1 MADKSKPAAY
11 AASPKSV
18 TVSTLLD
25 MKRKG
30 VKIAMLTAYDFP
42 TARLAEEAGVD
53 VVLVGDSVAM
63 TKLGYEST
71 LPVTVEEMLHHTKA
85 VKRGLSR
92 ALLVADMPYLSYE
105 VDVKEAIRHAGR
117 LLKEGGA
124 HAVKVEGGM
133 EVAPTIKEL
142 LKINVPVI
150 GHLGLTP
157 QAVNRLGGYK
167 VQGRSPEAAEKI
179 LTEARILEGAGCC
192 AVVLECVP
200 ADLAK
205 EITKRLQ
212 IPTIGIGAGPHC
224 DGQVLV
230 FHDLLGLYDNLT
242 PKFVRRYASL
252 GEETRAAIGKYL
264 DDIRSGR
271 FPDEQTESFHMSNA
285 DELRSLY
292 GSANVV
298 EMPKK

>member
-1 MADKSKPAAY
+1 MADKPKAAPVYAGASPSKP
-11 AASPKSV
+11 V
-18 TVSTLLD
+18 TVSTLVD

-42 TARLAEEAGVD
+42 TARIAEEAGVD
-53 VVLVGDSVAM
+53 VVLVGDSVAN

-71 LPVTVEEMLHHTKA
+71 LPVTMDEMMHHVKA

-105 VDVKEAIRHAGR
+105 LDARAAAMNAGR
-117 LLKEGGA
+117 FLKEGGA
-124 HAVKVEGGM
+124 HAVKLEGGM
-133 EVAPTIKEL
+133 EVAPIIKEL
-142 LKINVPVI
+142 IKVNVPVF

-167 VQGRSPEAAEKI
+167 VQGRTPQDAARI
-179 LTEARILEGAGCC
+179 LTAARVLEGAGVC

-200 ADLAK
+200 DELAK

-212 IPTIGIGAGPHC
+212 VPTIGIGAGAHC

-230 FHDLLGLYDNLT
+230 SDDLLGLT
-242 PKFVRRYASL
+242 EGAPHKFVKRYAAL
-252 GEETRAAIGKYL
+252 RETAVAAVSDYCREVRDG
-264 DDIRSGR
+264 S
-271 FPDEQTESFHMSNA
+271 FPGPEHTFTA
-285 DELRSLY
+285 K
-292 GSANVV
+292 A
-298 EMPKK
+298 

>member
-1 MADKSKPAAY
+1 MADKTKPTAY
-11 AASPKSV
+11 AGVPKNI
-18 TVSTLLD
+18 TISTLLD
-25 MKRKG
+25 LKRKG

-53 VVLVGDSVAM
+53 VILVGDSVGM

-71 LPVTVEEMLHHTKA
+71 LPVTIDEMVHHTKA
-85 VKRGLSR
+85 VKRGMSR

-105 VDVKEAIRHAGR
+105 VDIKEAVRNAGR

-133 EVAPTIKEL
+133 EVASTIKEF
-142 LKINVPVI
+142 LKINVPVF

-205 EITKRLQ
+205 EVTKRLQ

-230 FHDLLGLYDNLT
+230 SDDMLGLSEAGPT
-242 PKFVRRYASL
+242 KFVKRYADLRAQSL
-252 GEETRAAIGKYL
+252 KAIGDYCREVR
-264 DDIRSGR
+264 DGS
-271 FPDEQTESFHMSNA
+271 FPGPEHSFTSQ
-285 DELRSLY
+285 
-292 GSANVV
+292 
-298 EMPKK
+298 K

>member
-1 MADKSKPAAY
+1 MADKPKPAA
-11 AASPKSV
+11 PKNV
-18 TVSTLLD
+18 TISTLLD

-30 VKIAMLTAYDFP
+30 VKIAMLTAYDYP
-42 TARLAEEAGVD
+42 TARMAEEAGVD
-53 VVLVGDSVAM
+53 VILVGDSVGM

-71 LPVTVEEMLHHTKA
+71 LPVTIDEMVHHTKA
-85 VKRGLSR
+85 VKRGTSR

-105 VDVKEAIRHAGR
+105 IDLKEAVRNAGR

-133 EVAPTIKEL
+133 EVASTIKEF
-142 LKINVPVI
+142 LKINVPVF

-230 FHDLLGLYDNLT
+230 SDDMLGLSEAGPT
-242 PKFVRRYASL
+242 KFVKRYAELRAQSL
-252 GEETRAAIGKYL
+252 KAIGDYCREVR
-264 DDIRSGR
+264 DGS
-271 FPDEQTESFHMSNA
+271 FPGPEHSFTSQ
-285 DELRSLY
+285 
-292 GSANVV
+292 
-298 EMPKK
+298 K

>member
-1 MADKSKPAAY
+1 MADKTKPAAY
-11 AASPKSV
+11 AASAKTV
-18 TVSTLLD
+18 TISTLLE

-53 VVLVGDSVAM
+53 VLLVGDSVGM

-71 LPVTVEEMLHHTKA
+71 LPVTIDEMVHHMKA
-85 VKRGLSR
+85 VKRGSSR

-105 VDVKEAIRHAGR
+105 IDLKEAVRNAGR

-133 EVAPTIKEL
+133 EVASTIKEF
-142 LKINVPVI
+142 LKINVPVF

-179 LTEARILEGAGCC
+179 LTEARILEGAGCA

-205 EITKRLQ
+205 EVTKRLQ

-230 FHDLLGLYDNLT
+230 SDDMLGLT
-242 PKFVRRYASL
+242 ESGPTKFVKRYADLRAQSL
-252 GEETRAAIGKYL
+252 KAIGDYCREVR
-264 DDIRSGR
+264 DGS
-271 FPDEQTESFHMSNA
+271 FPGPEHSFASQ
-285 DELRSLY
+285 
-292 GSANVV
+292 
-298 EMPKK
+298 K

>member
-1 MADKSKPAAY
+1 MADKTEKLKPSA
-11 AASPKSV
+11 PKNV
-18 TVSTLLD
+18 TISTLLD

-30 VKIAMLTAYDFP
+30 VKIAMLTAYDYP

-53 VVLVGDSVAM
+53 VILVGDSVGM

-71 LPVTVEEMLHHTKA
+71 LPVTIDEMVHHTKA
-85 VKRGLSR
+85 VKRGMSR

-105 VDVKEAIRHAGR
+105 IDLKEAVRNAGR

-133 EVAPTIKEL
+133 EVAATIKEF
-142 LKINVPVI
+142 LKINVPVF

-179 LTEARILEGAGCC
+179 LTEARILEGAGVC

-212 IPTIGIGAGPHC
+212 VPTIGIGAGPHC

-230 FHDLLGLYDNLT
+230 SDDMLGLSEAGPT
-242 PKFVRRYASL
+242 KFVKRYAEIRAQSL
-252 GEETRAAIGKYL
+252 KAIGDYCREVR
-264 DDIRSGR
+264 DGS
-271 FPDEQTESFHMSNA
+271 FPGPEHSFTSQ
-285 DELRSLY
+285 
-292 GSANVV
+292 
-298 EMPKK
+298 K

>member
-1 MADKSKPAAY
+1 MTDQMKPA
-11 AASPKSV
+11 SPRTV
-18 TVSTLLD
+18 TISTLLD
-25 MKRKG
+25 LKRKG
-30 VKIAMLTAYDFP
+30 VKIAALTAYDFP

-53 VVLVGDSVAM
+53 VILVGDSVAM
-63 TKLGYEST
+63 TKLGYENT
-71 LPVTVEEMLHHTKA
+71 LPVTIDEMVHHTKA
-85 VKRGLSR
+85 VKRGISR

-105 VDVKEAIRHAGR
+105 VDLKEAVRNAGR

-124 HAVKVEGGM
+124 HAVKVEGGI
-133 EVAPTIKEL
+133 EVASTIKEF
-142 LKINVPVI
+142 LKINVPVF

-230 FHDLLGLYDNLT
+230 SDDMLGLSESGPT
-242 PKFVRRYASL
+242 KFVKRYADLRAQSL
-252 GEETRAAIGKYL
+252 KAIGDYCREVR
-264 DDIRSGR
+264 DGS
-271 FPDEQTESFHMSNA
+271 FPGPEHSFTS
-285 DELRSLY
+285 
-292 GSANVV
+292 
-298 EMPKK
+298 KK

>member
-1 MADKSKPAAY
+1 MADKPKPAA
-11 AASPKSV
+11 PKNV
-18 TVSTLLD
+18 TISTLLD

-30 VKIAMLTAYDFP
+30 VKIAMLTAYDYP

-53 VVLVGDSVAM
+53 VILVGDSVGM

-71 LPVTVEEMLHHTKA
+71 LPVTIDEMVHHTKA
-85 VKRGLSR
+85 VKRGMSR

-105 VDVKEAIRHAGR
+105 VDLKEAVRNAGR

-133 EVAPTIKEL
+133 EVAATIKEF
-142 LKINVPVI
+142 LKINVPVF

-179 LTEARILEGAGCC
+179 LTEARILEGAGVC

-212 IPTIGIGAGPHC
+212 VPTIGIGAGPHC

-230 FHDLLGLYDNLT
+230 SDDMLGLSEAGPT
-242 PKFVRRYASL
+242 KFVKRYAEIRAQSL
-252 GEETRAAIGKYL
+252 KAIGDYCREVR
-264 DDIRSGR
+264 DGS
-271 FPDEQTESFHMSNA
+271 FPGPEHSFTSQ
-285 DELRSLY
+285 
-292 GSANVV
+292 
-298 EMPKK
+298 K

>member
-1 MADKSKPAAY
+1 MADKTKPAAY
-11 AASPKSV
+11 AGAPKNV
-18 TVSTLLD
+18 TISTLLE

-53 VVLVGDSVAM
+53 VILVGDSVGM

-71 LPVTVEEMLHHTKA
+71 LPVTIDEMLHHVKA
-85 VKRGLSR
+85 VKRGSSR

-105 VDVKEAIRHAGR
+105 IDPKEAVRNAGR

-124 HAVKVEGGM
+124 HAVKVEGGI
-133 EVAPTIKEL
+133 EVAPTIKEF
-142 LKINVPVI
+142 LKINVPVF

-167 VQGRSPEAAEKI
+167 VQGRRPEDAEKI
-179 LTEARILEGAGCC
+179 LTEARILEGAGVC

-212 IPTIGIGAGPHC
+212 VPTIGIGAGPHC

-230 FHDLLGLYDNLT
+230 SDDMLGLT
-242 PKFVRRYASL
+242 EAGPTKFVKRYADLRAKSL
-252 GEETRAAIGKYL
+252 EAISSY
-264 DDIRSGR
+264 IREVRDGS
-271 FPDEQTESFHMSNA
+271 FPGPEHSFTSQ
-285 DELRSLY
+285 
-292 GSANVV
+292 
-298 EMPKK
+298 K

>member
-1 MADKSKPAAY
+1 MADKMKPQAY
-11 AASPKSV
+11 AGAPKSV
-18 TVSTLLD
+18 TISTLLD

-30 VKIAMLTAYDFP
+30 VRIAMLTAYDYP

-53 VVLVGDSVAM
+53 VVLVGDSVGM

-71 LPVTVEEMLHHTKA
+71 LPVTIDEMVHHTKA

-105 VDVKEAIRHAGR
+105 VDLKEAVRNAGR

-133 EVAPTIKEL
+133 EVASTIKEF
-142 LKINVPVI
+142 LKINVPVF

-230 FHDLLGLYDNLT
+230 SDDMLGLT
-242 PKFVRRYASL
+242 EAGPTKFVKRYADLRAQSL
-252 GEETRAAIGKYL
+252 KAIGDYCREVR
-264 DDIRSGR
+264 DGS
-271 FPDEQTESFHMSNA
+271 FPGPEHSFTSQ
-285 DELRSLY
+285 
-292 GSANVV
+292 
-298 EMPKK
+298 K

>member
-1 MADKSKPAAY
+1 MLNSGEMADKTKPTAY
-11 AASPKSV
+11 AGVPKNI
-18 TVSTLLD
+18 TISTLLD
-25 MKRKG
+25 LKRKG

-53 VVLVGDSVAM
+53 VVLVGDSVGM

-71 LPVTVEEMLHHTKA
+71 LPVTIDEMVHHTKA

-105 VDVKEAIRHAGR
+105 VDVKEAVRNAGR

-133 EVAPTIKEL
+133 EVASTIKEF
-142 LKINVPVI
+142 LKINVPVF

-167 VQGRSPEAAEKI
+167 VQGRSPESAEKI

-230 FHDLLGLYDNLT
+230 SDDMLGLSESGPT
-242 PKFVRRYASL
+242 KFVKRYADLRAQSL
-252 GEETRAAIGKYL
+252 KAIGDYCREVR
-264 DDIRSGR
+264 DGS
-271 FPDEQTESFHMSNA
+271 FPGPEHSFTSQ
-285 DELRSLY
+285 
-292 GSANVV
+292 
-298 EMPKK
+298 K

>member
-1 MADKSKPAAY
+1 MADKTKPTAY
-11 AASPKSV
+11 AGVPKNI
-18 TVSTLLD
+18 TISTLLD
-25 MKRKG
+25 LKRKG
-30 VKIAMLTAYDFP
+30 VKITMLTAYDFP
-42 TARLAEEAGVD
+42 TARMAEEAGVD
-53 VVLVGDSVAM
+53 VILVGDSVGM

-71 LPVTVEEMLHHTKA
+71 LPVTIDEMVHHTKA

-105 VDVKEAIRHAGR
+105 VDIKEAVRNAGR

-133 EVAPTIKEL
+133 EVASTIKEF
-142 LKINVPVI
+142 LKINVPVF

-192 AVVLECVP
+192 AIVLECVP

-230 FHDLLGLYDNLT
+230 SDDMLGLT
-242 PKFVRRYASL
+242 ESGPTKFVKRYAEIRAQSL
-252 GEETRAAIGKYL
+252 KAMGDYCREVRDG
-264 DDIRSGR
+264 S
-271 FPDEQTESFHMSNA
+271 FPGPEHSFTSQ
-285 DELRSLY
+285 
-292 GSANVV
+292 
-298 EMPKK
+298 K

>member
-1 MADKSKPAAY
+1 MADKTKPPTY
-11 AASPKSV
+11 AGASKSV
-18 TVSTLLD
+18 TIATLLD

-42 TARLAEEAGVD
+42 TARMAEEAGVD
-53 VVLVGDSVAM
+53 VILIGDSVGM

-71 LPVTVEEMLHHTKA
+71 LPVTIDEILHHTKA
-85 VKRGLSR
+85 VKRGASR

-105 VDVKEAIRHAGR
+105 IDHKEAVRNAGR

-133 EVAPTIKEL
+133 EVAATIKEF
-142 LKINVPVI
+142 LKINVPVF
-150 GHLGLTP
+150 GHIGLTP

-230 FHDLLGLYDNLT
+230 SDDMLGLT
-242 PKFVRRYASL
+242 ESGPTKFVKRYADLRAQSL
-252 GEETRAAIGKYL
+252 KAIGDYCREVR
-264 DDIRSGR
+264 DGV
-271 FPDEQTESFHMSNA
+271 FPGPEHSFTSQ
-285 DELRSLY
+285 
-292 GSANVV
+292 
-298 EMPKK
+298 K

>member
-1 MADKSKPAAY
+1 MADKTKPTAY
-11 AASPKSV
+11 AGVPKNI
-18 TVSTLLD
+18 TISTLLD
-25 MKRKG
+25 LKRKG
-30 VKIAMLTAYDFP
+30 IKITMLTAYDFP

-53 VVLVGDSVAM
+53 VILVGDSVGM

-71 LPVTVEEMLHHTKA
+71 LPVTIDEMVHHTKA
-85 VKRGLSR
+85 VKRGMSR

-105 VDVKEAIRHAGR
+105 IDLKEAVRNAGR

-133 EVAPTIKEL
+133 EVASTIKEF
-142 LKINVPVI
+142 LKINVPVF

-200 ADLAK
+200 ADLAQ

-230 FHDLLGLYDNLT
+230 SDDLLGLSEAGPT
-242 PKFVRRYASL
+242 KFVKRYADLRAQSL
-252 GEETRAAIGKYL
+252 KAIGDYCREVR
-264 DDIRSGR
+264 DGS
-271 FPDEQTESFHMSNA
+271 FPGPEHSFTSQ
-285 DELRSLY
+285 
-292 GSANVV
+292 
-298 EMPKK
+298 K

>member
-1 MADKSKPAAY
+1 MADKPKTPA
-11 AASPKSV
+11 PKAV
-18 TVSTLLD
+18 TTSTLLD

-30 VKIAMLTAYDFP
+30 VKIAMLTAYDYP
-42 TARLAEEAGVD
+42 TARMAEEAGVD
-53 VVLVGDSVAM
+53 VILVGDSVGM

-71 LPVTVEEMLHHTKA
+71 LPVTIDEMVHHVKA
-85 VKRGLSR
+85 VKRGTSR
-92 ALLVADMPYLSYE
+92 ALLLADMPYLSYE
-105 VDVKEAIRHAGR
+105 VDLKEAVRNAGR

-133 EVAPTIKEL
+133 EVAATIKEF
-142 LKINVPVI
+142 LKINVPVF

-179 LTEARILEGAGCC
+179 LTEARILEGAGVC

-200 ADLAK
+200 SDLAK

-230 FHDLLGLYDNLT
+230 SDDMLGLSEAGPT
-242 PKFVRRYASL
+242 KFVKRYA
-252 GEETRAAIGKYL
+252 
-264 DDIRSGR
+264 
-271 FPDEQTESFHMSNA
+271 
-285 DELRSLY
+285 ELRAESLRAFSDY
-292 GSANVV
+292 CREVRDGSFPGP
-298 EMPKK
+298 EHSFTSQK

>member
-1 MADKSKPAAY
+1 MADKLKPVAY
-11 AASPKSV
+11 AGVPKNV
-18 TVSTLLD
+18 TISTLLD

-53 VVLVGDSVAM
+53 VILVGDSVGM

-71 LPVTVEEMLHHTKA
+71 LPVTIDEMVHHVKA
-85 VKRGLSR
+85 VKRGMSR

-105 VDVKEAIRHAGR
+105 IDLKEAVRNAGR

-133 EVAPTIKEL
+133 EVAATIKEF
-142 LKINVPVI
+142 LKINVPVF

-179 LTEARILEGAGCC
+179 LTEARILEGAGVC

-212 IPTIGIGAGPHC
+212 VPTIGIGAGPHC

-230 FHDLLGLYDNLT
+230 SDDMLGLT
-242 PKFVRRYASL
+242 ESGPTKFVKRYADIRGQSL
-252 GEETRAAIGKYL
+252 KAIGDYCREVR
-264 DDIRSGR
+264 DGS
-271 FPDEQTESFHMSNA
+271 FPGPEHSFTSQ
-285 DELRSLY
+285 
-292 GSANVV
+292 
-298 EMPKK
+298 K

>member
-1 MADKSKPAAY
+1 MADKMKPPAY
-11 AASPKSV
+11 AGAVKNV

-53 VVLVGDSVAM
+53 VILVGDSVGM

-71 LPVTVEEMLHHTKA
+71 LPVTIDEMLHHTKA
-85 VKRGLSR
+85 VKRGMSR

-105 VDVKEAIRHAGR
+105 IDLKEAVRNAGR

-133 EVAPTIKEL
+133 EVAATIKEF
-142 LKINVPVI
+142 LKINVPVF

-179 LTEARILEGAGCC
+179 LTEARILEGAGVC

-212 IPTIGIGAGPHC
+212 VPTIGIGAGPHC

-230 FHDLLGLYDNLT
+230 SDDMLGLSEAGPT
-242 PKFVRRYASL
+242 KFVKRYADLRAQSL
-252 GEETRAAIGKYL
+252 KAIGDYCREVR
-264 DDIRSGR
+264 DGS
-271 FPDEQTESFHMSNA
+271 FPGPEHSFTSQ
-285 DELRSLY
+285 
-292 GSANVV
+292 
-298 EMPKK
+298 K